1 MKNKYLEVLA
11 ASVVGAVL
19 AQPVVAGN
27 LLTNGDFEDFV
38 GPFPDGVTSVN
49 GPITADSAT
58 WDIWRVWPRFQSV
71 DEANL
76 IEPTLGPIPFPEGW
90 GDDNFAQHH
99 QEFTSATNDDGDQ
112 TDQIKQGIDGTRVV
126 PNVTVNVSF
135 RYINTEP
142 RRLVKVQVYGINAP
156 QVWSEF
162 APWPCQYP
170 QFGPVEQTCIL
181 LYQADMP
188 LDDNVNQGWKTYA
201 GSFTPTAS
209 YDVVAVGISNGGFK
223 GWARGVDDVVLT
235 QNQPPVC
242 DAAYPSTA
250 VIWPPNHKFVA
261 IDILGVTDPDGDP
274 VTIAVDS
281 IYQDEP
287 VNEVGDGNTSP
298 DGDGIDTPTA
308 LVRAE
313 RAGTGNGRFYQIAFT
328 ADDGN
333 GGECTGTV
341 LVSVPKSQGAKG
353 AAIDDGPTYDSTAP

>member
-38 GPFPDGVTSVN
+38 GPFPDGVTSAN

-58 WDIWRVWPRFQSV
+58 WNIWRVWPRFESV

-76 IEPTLGPIPFPEGW
+76 IEPTLGPTPFPAGW

-112 TDQIKQGIDGTRVV
+112 TDQIKQGIDGDLVV
-126 PNVTVNVSF
+126 PNVEVKVSF
-135 RYINTEP
+135 RYINTEVG
-142 RRLVKVQVYGINAP
+142 REVKVQVYGIVSA
-156 QVWSEF
+156 QEWSQF
-162 APWPCQYP
+162 APWACP
-170 QFGPVEQTCIL
+170 GCIVL
-181 LYQADMP
+181 HEATLGGDYNP
-188 LDDNVNQGWKTYA
+188 NQGWKTYT

-209 YDVVAVGISNGGFK
+209 YDVVAVGISNGGNK
-223 GWARGVDDVVLT
+223 GYARGVDDVVLS

-298 DGDGIDTPTA
+298 DGEGIDTPTA

-333 GGECTGTV
+333 GGECTGNV
-341 LVSVPKSQGAKG
+341 FVSVPKSQGAKG
-353 AAIDDGPTYDSTAP
+353 AAINDGAIYDSTAP

>member
-27 LLTNGDFEDFV
+27 LLTNGDFEDFI
-38 GPFPDGVTSVN
+38 GPFPDGVASVN
-49 GPITADSAT
+49 GPITTNSAT
-58 WDIWRVWPRFQSV
+58 WNIWRVWPRFQSV
-71 DEANL
+71 NETTL
-76 IEPTLGPIPFPEGW
+76 IEPTSGPIPFPTGW
-90 GDDNFAQHH
+90 GGDNFAQHH
-99 QEFTSATNDDGDQ
+99 QELTSITSDDGDQ
-112 TDQIKQGIDGTRVV
+112 TDQIKQGIDGALVV
-126 PNVTVNVSF
+126 PDVPVNVSF
-135 RYINTEP
+135 RYINTELG
-142 RRLVKVQVYGINAP
+142 RQVRVEVYGINAP

-162 APWPCQYP
+162 APWNC
-170 QFGPVEQTCIL
+170 TDCTL
-181 LYQADMP
+181 LHGATLQDFST
-188 LDDNVNQGWKTYA
+188 DQGWKTYA

-235 QNQPPVC
+235 QNRPPVC
-242 DAAYPSTA
+242 DAAYPSIA
-250 VIWPPNHKFVA
+250 VLWPPNHQFVA
-261 IDILGVTDPDGDP
+261 IDILGVTDPDEDQ

-287 VNEVGDGNTSP
+287 VQSLGDGNTSP
-298 DGDGIDTPTA
+298 DGDGIGTPTA

-313 RAGTGNGRFYQIAFT
+313 RAGGGNGRFYQISFT

-333 GGECTGTV
+333 GGECSGEV

-353 AAIDDGPTYDSTAP
+353 AAINDGTTYDSTAP